1 MRDLGANKVPS
12 CDVFHKAYDRIA
24 NGEIQAGKLPPYM
37 HVEGRVAW
45 YVAQGPYSKLGDMW
59 REFMTKVR
67 TQELPVLG
75 PPGDIYVCDPQEH
88 KDAPDTLSTIMWAP
102 LKKVPGG
109 TR

>member
-1 MRDLGANKVPS
+1 MLS
-12 CDVFHKAYDRIA
+12 CNEFHKTNDRIA
-24 NGEIQAGKLPPYM
+24 NGEVQTGKLPPYM

-102 LKKVPGG
+102 LKKLPGEN
-109 TR
+109 R